1 MLAYHEA
8 HFPYDSA
15 SEDVAGIHRELQLNQ
30 WTGGF
35 ELKRGEESTP
45 TRFVATL
52 NERDSDQFAHAA
64 MDVDAAAPH
73 PVVKFEIHPIATP
86 EDLYPA
92 RLIEEAT
99 LGALRVEID
108 TALRRDRFSGVVLIA
123 KHGTPVFAE
132 AFGLADRAAHL
143 PNRLHTR
150 FRLAS
155 MNKMFT
161 GTAVL
166 RLVQDGRLA
175 LTDTIGDILADYSNR
190 EVASKVTI
198 HHL

>member
-1 MLAYHEA
+1 EA

-99 LGALRVEID
+99 LGAL
-108 TALRRDRFSGVVLIA
+108 
-123 KHGTPVFAE
+123 
-132 AFGLADRAAHL
+132 
-143 PNRLHTR
+143 
-150 FRLAS
+150 
-155 MNKMFT
+155 
-161 GTAVL
+161 
-166 RLVQDGRLA
+166 
-175 LTDTIGDILADYSNR
+175 
-190 EVASKVTI
+190 
-198 HHL
+198 